1 LTPEHFK
8 QERDDKIRTKKEQV
22 MKEWISRFKRDFSQD
37 DIIFGEDDEIHEGV
51 KLDASEAQLPTM
63 ATTISKESSK

>member
-1 LTPEHFK
+1 
-8 QERDDKIRTKKEQV
+8 

-63 ATTISKESSK
+63 ATTIGKESSK

>member
-1 LTPEHFK
+1 
-8 QERDDKIRTKKEQV
+8 

-51 KLDASEAQLPTM
+51 KLDSSEAQLPTM